1 MQPRESHRTAIA
13 MIELIFSIVV
23 MGIVMMSA
31 PQLIRVATDST
42 TVALQQEAIN
52 EASSRVNMILTYPWD
67 SGDTNDSCIPPVLQ
81 VANGAPALDEDN
93 HRGRRVGVPD
103 TSTSHS
109 FLCGNRRIAATT
121 PLSSYTPQTTP
132 QVIEDFKN
140 SSGSLQLQG
149 VSSTVDYIETST
161 VQIATAITYAPDTFN
176 YTNQTIQANYTPG
189 NSGGSTNIKG
199 IAVTL
204 TSTNTAQEL
213 SDKNITMQAFSC
225 NIGGYEYAKR
235 TFC

>member
-121 PLSSYTPQTTP
+121 PLSSYAPKDP
-132 QVIEDFKN
+132 PEAIEDFGG
-140 SSGSLQLQG
+140 SSVTMQLRG
-149 VSSTVDYIETST
+149 TSTTVDYLEKGT
-161 VQIATAITYAPDTFN
+161 VQIDTAITYDSDTFN
-176 YTNQTIQANYTPG
+176 YGGTSSAFSYTPG
-189 NSGGSTNIKG
+189 NQGSSTNIKG
-199 IAVTL
+199 ISVTVS
-204 TSTNTAQEL
+204 STNTAQEL
-213 SDKNITMQAFSC
+213 SNKNITMQAFSC

-235 TFC
+235 TF